1 MALPAAAPAT
11 HGLQPASEPRPGGL
25 GMCGAAANASSVL
38 SSGARNDST
47 ASAAP
52 QWCLERQAAYARVH
66 ARMTRM
72 LSPFQEDFSRVRGN
86 NIEAQ
91 STLPW

>member
-1 MALPAAAPAT
+1 MIVMALPAAAPAT

-25 GMCGAAANASSVL
+25 GMCGAAANASPVL

-52 QWCLERQAAYARVH
+52 QLCLERQAAYARND
-66 ARMTRM
+66 
-72 LSPFQEDFSRVRGN
+72 EDAFAVPRRFLKSSR
-86 NIEAQ
+86 Q
-91 STLPW
+91 